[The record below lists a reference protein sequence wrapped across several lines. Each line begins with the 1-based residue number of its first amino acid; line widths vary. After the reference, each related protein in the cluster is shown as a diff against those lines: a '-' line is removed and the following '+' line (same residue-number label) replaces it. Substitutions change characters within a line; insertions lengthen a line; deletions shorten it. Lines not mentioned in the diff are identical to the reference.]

1 MLNSKCVK
9 IGLNAG
15 FFPEWRLKKC
25 VKYAGFLASLDFT
38 SAIFTYRTRA
48 IIGRSRFEAALVSHW
63 SKSLLV
69 SPDSVPRFSHH
80 FLALIVGIFPEQKM
94 DITLGHDCQFVNC
107 KNKICL
113 CLIRF

>member
-1 MLNSKCVK
+1 MAGKFKVRPIAGHEPVPRFIDPDDSSILHF
-9 IGLNAG
+9 IGLG
-15 FFPEWRLKKC
+15 MR
-25 VKYAGFLASLDFT
+25 
-38 SAIFTYRTRA
+38 
-48 IIGRSRFEAALVSHW
+48 SHW